1 MKNMKYQ
8 TSLISRREL
17 LHAFTATVATAA
29 MAVPT
34 YSNAATFLRG
44 SGDIRRIKMYSNQS
58 GETLDM
64 IYWIEGKYIKDA
76 LAEVDWFMRDLRKN
90 KSYMI
95 DTRTVDIISATQRI
109 LETQSP
115 LHLLSGYRTE
125 STNKLLRSRLGGGV
139 AKKSLHLIGQAA
151 DISLPGRS
159 VNQIARAAALCAA
172 GGVGKYSKSHFVH
185 IDCGKIRI
193 WGQ

>member
-17 LHAFTATVATAA
+17 LHAFAATAA
-29 MAVPT
+29 AAVPT

-44 SGDIRRIKMYSNQS
+44 SGDIRRIKMYSNRS

-64 IYWIEGKYIKDA
+64 IYWIEGKYIEDA
-76 LAEVDWFMRDLRKN
+76 LTEVDWFMRDLRKN

-115 LHLLSGYRTE
+115 FHLLSGYRTE
-125 STNKLLRSRLGGGV
+125 STNKLKNL
-139 AKKSLHLIGQAA
+139 
-151 DISLPGRS
+151 
-159 VNQIARAAALCAA
+159 N
-172 GGVGKYSKSHFVH
+172 F
-185 IDCGKIRI
+185 IR
-193 WGQ
+193 